1 MQPQA
6 FAIETEGLSKHG
18 TGVVQASNGSIAQVH
33 LGARWQV
40 VAYLVIPLR

>member
-1 MQPQA
+1 MQPRA

-33 LGARWQV
+33 LGARRQFKV
-40 VAYLVIPLR
+40 